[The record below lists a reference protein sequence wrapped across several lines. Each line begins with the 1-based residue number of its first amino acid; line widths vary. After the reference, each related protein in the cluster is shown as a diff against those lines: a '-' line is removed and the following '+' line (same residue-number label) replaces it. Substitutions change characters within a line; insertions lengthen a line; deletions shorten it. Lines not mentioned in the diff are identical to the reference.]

1 MRSSR
6 LLAGLLLATAASPA
20 LALPASYTPDPTHT
34 YAYFEV
40 GHLGYSV
47 QRGRFEQ
54 VSGKIRLD
62 GAAQQGALDIVINAA
77 SVSTGF
83 AKRDEQLRGEE
94 FFNVTR
100 FPTLTFRA
108 TDMKFVGERPI
119 SAKGVLTIL
128 GVGKPVELKIS
139 QFFCAPHPMT
149 KKEMCGAEA
158 NVSVKRSEFGMNRYL
173 PGIGDEVK
181 IAVQIEAF
189 RD

>member
-6 LLAGLLLATAASPA
+6 LTGLLLAAAIAPA

-34 YAYFEV
+34 YVYFEV
-40 GHLGYSV
+40 GHLGYSI

-54 VSGKIRLD
+54 VAGKIRLD
-62 GAAQQGALDIVINAA
+62 GAAQQGTLDIVVSAA
-77 SVSTGF
+77 SVTTGF
-83 AKRDEQLRGEE
+83 AQRDEQLRGVE
-94 FFNVTR
+94 FFNVAR
-100 FPTLTFRA
+100 FPTVTFRS

-119 SAKGVLTIL
+119 SAKGVLTLL
-128 GVGKPVELKIS
+128 GISKPVELKIS
-139 QFFCAPHPMT
+139 QFYCAPHPMS

-158 NVSVKRSEFGMNRYL
+158 NVSIKRSEYGMNRYL

-181 IAVQIEAF
+181 LAVQIEAF